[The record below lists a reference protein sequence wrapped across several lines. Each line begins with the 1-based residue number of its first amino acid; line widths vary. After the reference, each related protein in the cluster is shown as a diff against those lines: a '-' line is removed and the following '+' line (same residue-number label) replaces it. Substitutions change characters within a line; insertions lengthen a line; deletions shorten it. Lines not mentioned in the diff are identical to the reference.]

1 MAEMRLECRLQ
12 AQLLSNSATLLR
24 SLDGVR
30 ILDEREGLGDGSTN
44 SFDLRNR
51 FR

>member
-1 MAEMRLECRLQ
+1 MLLECRFQ
-12 AQLLSNSATLLR
+12 TQLLSSSAILLR

-30 ILDEREGLGDGSTN
+30 ILDEKEGLEDGRTN

-51 FR
+51 LW